1 MNTQLLSKCCSG
13 ILSSLLQPSRSGAIG
28 LVKPAPPKVML
39 TDEERSQ
46 PVNQSYSTS
55 VLSLRTFA
63 RSGLRQPG
71 LRCSGNMILW
81 VSGVFDITQPQIELS
96 RVDES
101 VNVTEQI
108 TKTQE
113 MKEMIMRRASG
124 SQIKYLL

>member
-28 LVKPAPPKVML
+28 LVKPAPPK
-39 TDEERSQ
+39 
-46 PVNQSYSTS
+46 SYSTS

>member
-1 MNTQLLSKCCSG
+1 
-13 ILSSLLQPSRSGAIG
+13 
-28 LVKPAPPKVML
+28 
-39 TDEERSQ
+39 
-46 PVNQSYSTS
+46 
-55 VLSLRTFA
+55 
-63 RSGLRQPG
+63 
-71 LRCSGNMILW
+71 MILW